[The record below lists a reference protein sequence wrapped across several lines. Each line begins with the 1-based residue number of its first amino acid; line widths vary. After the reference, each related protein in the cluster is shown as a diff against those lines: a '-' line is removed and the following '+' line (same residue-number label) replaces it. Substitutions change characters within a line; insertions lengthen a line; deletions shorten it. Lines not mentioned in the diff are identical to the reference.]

1 MGAHHQYGF
10 HSKIRPAA
18 QEVKGVYPTPQPVNT
33 PASVP
38 AEVSMAHA
46 AAGVGVALGRTY
58 LLDKGGTDR
67 STEGVTAPRCL
78 LDMGVTSMLDFAEF
92 FDTEQEVRSA
102 CSHAGPGAGDLAVAA
117 WQQCR
122 LRAP

>member
-1 MGAHHQYGF
+1 
-10 HSKIRPAA
+10 
-18 QEVKGVYPTPQPVNT
+18 
-33 PASVP
+33 
-38 AEVSMAHA
+38 MAHA

-58 LLDKGGTDR
+58 LLEKGGTDR

-102 CSHAGPGAGDLAVAA
+102 CSHAGPGAEDLAVAA

-122 LRAP
+122 LRAPALALLLAQRAGQPPPPPATTTMSISTFFSFHL